1 MLALAAPAW
10 AGGLAPT
17 SLYERLG
24 GFYGVAALVDDF
36 VDRLLTNETI
46 VANPQVVAAFDR
58 PGVNTLGLKAHITNM
73 LCQAAGGP
81 ERYTGRS
88 MEKCHEGLKITA
100 AEWEAALQEFGTTLE
115 TLQIAEPERQE
126 LRKLVG
132 GMRYRIVGR

>member
-1 MLALAAPAW
+1 MLALAGPAW
-10 AGGLAPT
+10 SGGLAPK

-36 VDRLLTNETI
+36 VDRLLSNETI

-58 PGVNTLGLKAHITNM
+58 PDVNTLGLKAHITNM

-88 MEKCHEGLKITA
+88 MEKCHDGLKITS
-100 AEWEAALQEFGTTLE
+100 AEWEAAVAEFRTSLE
-115 TLQIAEPERQE
+115 VLGIAQPERE
-126 LRKLVG
+126 DLLKLVG